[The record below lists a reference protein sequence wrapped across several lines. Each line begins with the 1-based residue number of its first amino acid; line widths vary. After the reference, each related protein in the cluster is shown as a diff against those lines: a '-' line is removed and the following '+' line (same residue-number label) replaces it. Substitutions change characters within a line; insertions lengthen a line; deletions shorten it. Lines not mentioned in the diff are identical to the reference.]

1 MKKIMTIK
9 YKHAADAVYQWLK
22 LDNAQTINCFFKH
35 VRDLQ
40 YQVTNA
46 NYSGSS
52 PELMHWT

>member
-52 PELMHWT
+52 PELMH